1 MSLRYQRSKKAKT
14 DILKSYFDITF
25 QTETTTVRG
34 VCFLLD
40 KHKRLQK
47 FSKESTSYV
56 ITNVTRDKETEF
68 RLTNFSTIK
77 PKTVVFA

>member
-1 MSLRYQRSKKAKT
+1 M
-14 DILKSYFDITF
+14 TF

-34 VCFLLD
+34 VCFWPD

-56 ITNVTRDKETEF
+56 ITHITRDKETEF